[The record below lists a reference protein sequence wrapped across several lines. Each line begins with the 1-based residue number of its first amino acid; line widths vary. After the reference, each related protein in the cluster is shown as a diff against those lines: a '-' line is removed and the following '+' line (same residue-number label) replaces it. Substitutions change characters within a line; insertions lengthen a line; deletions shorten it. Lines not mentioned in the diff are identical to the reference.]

1 MHNQIKCTLTNI
13 LNPFPPCLS
22 QAKVYCSMMLALGFI
37 CFSKNVDAQNDDHD
51 WWFNVELIVFKR
63 DLLPTNTE
71 DFNQS
76 TIDQITES
84 SNHILLL
91 QALKNQEP
99 LSRYLHQ
106 LPTCNNIPKSVLPV
120 PFNIQSISAYE
131 GINQITQEI
140 QLTTPKL
147 TSQDGNAKDIIDQQ
161 QNLDSLINSLDDDSK
176 RSIQELSTIDENTSE
191 IDTFAI
197 NTLQYSVLTSDII
210 QSVEYQQTFQTLFES
225 VKQPSDIS
233 LLAWLETL
241 RTMPFKGSTQLGLTN
256 QKDIL
261 ASTIQKIEHT
271 SNHDQNTIIEDKLN
285 NLVSYL
291 QKSIGSA
298 NNINMESLSISCHR
312 TDLSVSYPKNI
323 GINLFSDQSTF
334 NNHIHMLNDQ
344 DLALK
349 EFSEKVFRQRDIQPL
364 LYTAW
369 RENVVFGIDNAEYI
383 RVIAGEFLHVKH
395 EHNQRDYEEWLARY
409 NEQQEQTIAL
419 QEIASDGDDLE
430 AQRIFF
436 EELEVALDRNE
447 KVNWLAVENGMD
459 DNELDANSIQSSYEV
474 DGVIKVYLEYVNQVP
489 YLHIDSKMN
498 HYKLE
503 VNTQDNAFIQA
514 YPFEQRRRIISKQIH
529 YFDHPA
535 FGMIVRLERF
545 IPPTPSEDESDLQE

>member
-1 MHNQIKCTLTNI
+1 MHNPKKCTLTNI
-13 LNPFPPCLS
+13 FNQLPTFLS
-22 QAKVYCSMMLALGFI
+22 QATVYCSMVLALGFV
-37 CFSKNVDAQNDDHD
+37 CFSKNVNAQNDDQD

-84 SNHILLL
+84 SNHILML
-91 QALKNQEP
+91 QALKNQQP
-99 LSRYLHQ
+99 LARYLHQ
-106 LPTCNNIPKSVLPV
+106 LPTCNNLQKALLPV

-131 GINQITQEI
+131 GFNQITQEI
-140 QLTTPKL
+140 QLITPKL
-147 TSQDGNAKDIIDQQ
+147 TSKDVNTNEIIDQQ
-161 QNLDSLINSLDDDSK
+161 QNLDSLINSLDGDTE

-225 VKQPSDIS
+225 IKQPSDIS

-241 RTMPFKGSTQLGLTN
+241 RTMPIETNTQLDDIN
-256 QKDIL
+256 QNNIL
-261 ASTIQKIEHT
+261 ASTTQKIE
-271 SNHDQNTIIEDKLN
+271 NTNSQELDNITRDKLN
-285 NLVSYL
+285 GLISYL
-291 QKSIGSA
+291 QKSIENA
-298 NNINMESLSISCHR
+298 NKINMESLSISCHR

-334 NNHIHMLNDQ
+334 VNHIHMLNEQ

-349 EFSEKVFRQRDIQPL
+349 EFSEKVFKQRDIQPL

-383 RVIAGEFLHVKH
+383 RVIAGEFLHVKN
-395 EHNQRDYEEWLARY
+395 EYSQLEYEEWLARY
-409 NEQQEQTIAL
+409 NQQQEQTMAL
-419 QEIASDGDDLE
+419 QEIASDDDDLE

-447 KVNWLAVENGMD
+447 EVNWLAVENGMD
-459 DNELDANSIQSSYEV
+459 DNELDTNSIQSSYEV

-503 VNTQDNAFIQA
+503 VNTQDNKFIQA

-545 IPPTPSEDESDLQE
+545 IPPTASENESDIQE